1 MYSDEQSVIK
11 NTLNMFERRKTKYS
25 NVVQK

>member
-1 MYSDEQSVIK
+1 MYNDEQSVIK

-25 NVVQK
+25 NVVKK

>member
-1 MYSDEQSVIK
+1 MYNDEQSVIK

>member
-25 NVVQK
+25 NVVKK